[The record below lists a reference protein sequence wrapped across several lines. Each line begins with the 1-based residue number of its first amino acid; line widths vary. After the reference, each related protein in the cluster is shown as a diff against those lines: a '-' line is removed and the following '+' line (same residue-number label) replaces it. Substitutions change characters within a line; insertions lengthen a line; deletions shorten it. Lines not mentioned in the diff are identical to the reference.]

1 MKKIALIAA
10 TLTALYIP
18 QAIAQTE
25 AKKTPNGQYV
35 SIGPIAGVGLNWV
48 GNMGGN
54 NMTVMSGNIGI
65 GMIYARNEHWGWGG
79 QLMLS
84 SEGYDVKY
92 NGTEV
97 KAIPLYLRMPLRA
110 YYFFGDYRNTV
121 RPKVYLGPTL
131 GLKLGE
137 NDDMSGRASEAMA
150 YNNTGTFKTFDLG
163 INIGTGVNIKLAKA
177 IWLNLD
183 LVYNQGLLDAV
194 DDPAGNYNTNMNLGF
209 NAGLLFGLK

>member
-10 TLTALYIP
+10 TLTALYATP
-18 QAIAQTE
+18 TLAQTE
-25 AKKTPNGQYV
+25 TKKTPNDQYV
-35 SIGPIAGVGLNWV
+35 SIGPVAGVGLNRV

-54 NMTVMSGNIGI
+54 NMTVMSGNLGI

-79 QLMLS
+79 QLMVS

-97 KAIPLYLRMPLRA
+97 KAIPIYLRMPLRA
-110 YYFFGDYRNTV
+110 YYFFGDHRNTI
-121 RPKVYLGPTL
+121 RPKLYAGPTF
-131 GLKLGE
+131 GLKLSE
-137 NDDMSGRASEAMA
+137 TDDMYGRNTEVTA
-150 YNNTGTFKTFDLG
+150 YNNTGTFRTFDVG
-163 INIGTGVNIKLAKA
+163 VNVGTGVNIKLAKA

-183 LVYNQGLLDAV
+183 LVYNQGLLDVV
-194 DDPAGNYNTNMNLGF
+194 DDPADNYNTNQNLSF